1 MQHNL
6 CHWASINLISPF
18 FEGIFVITPQVK
30 LGCGPE
36 GCGLIDV

>member
-1 MQHNL
+1 MQYDL
-6 CHWASINLISPF
+6 CRLASINLISPF
-18 FEGIFVITPQVK
+18 FEGIFVIAPQVK